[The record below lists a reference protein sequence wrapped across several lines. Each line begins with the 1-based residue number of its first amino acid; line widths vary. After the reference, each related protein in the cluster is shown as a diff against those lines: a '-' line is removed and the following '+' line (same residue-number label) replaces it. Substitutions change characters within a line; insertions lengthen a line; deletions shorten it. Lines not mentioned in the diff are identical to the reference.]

1 MTKTT
6 TVMSVKSTSLVTDAA
21 SSRKIVG
28 YCCRCARVVVLLMV
42 MVAMVLWPLLPSS
55 SSSSSST
62 TTMGSK
68 VEAFSTLQHT
78 RRLMK
83 NANKE
88 LDTTTAATAVIATSY
103 RKRSPVVL
111 MMVQSSSSSL
121 QHDDDDDDESEKEN
135 DGQLRTPDRDDHDR
149 DRRVFTSGFLGSL
162 LLGGATGGRSIATPD
177 PVPPA
182 NAATTSGG
190 GGLLAD
196 LPMVRLKLPRGGFGR
211 EYVALKLQV
220 QGQGPFEFMVDS
232 GLTTELITPHLQ
244 SILGLNTNN
253 KSRLSALAAGGST
266 TSNPLIELDGVEL
279 CCGKFPTNDGGTLPL
294 PPLNAVITDFP
305 QEHIDPAHDPVE
317 GMVGMELLE
326 MFDVDLDFPNNRIR
340 FWKPGTA
347 DTTGLVEIPAVVI
360 NESLL
365 IGIRVT
371 SEDKSGGAR
380 QPFVGFLDCGSTF
393 SCVNWKA
400 ADLLGLPPK
409 NDPVYRNGLAVAAL
423 GIDGRPLTLPT
434 TKTRL
439 DFVGNAVMDSSTGR
453 PTGFEPPPKNWKAWD
468 PIQLAVG
475 DIPVFSEILGDG
487 RTPYQ
492 GPAALIGLDILAQR
506 RVILEAGT
514 GRTRARKVAVSP
526 S

>member
-1 MTKTT
+1 MTKT
-6 TVMSVKSTSLVTDAA
+6 VMKPTSLAA
-21 SSRKIVG
+21 AAAPTLATIGCGR
-28 YCCRCARVVVLLMV
+28 AVVLLMV
-42 MVAMVLWPLLPSS
+42 IVVIILSPLSS
-55 SSSSSST
+55 SLT
-62 TTMGSK
+62 TTVFQ
-68 VEAFSTLQHT
+68 VEAFSMNAPPTTTQIQSTLLLS
-78 RRLMK
+78 R

-88 LDTTTAATAVIATSY
+88 LDTTTAA
-103 RKRSPVVL
+103 RPPVL
-111 MMVQSSSSSL
+111 LTMLRSSSSSS
-121 QHDDDDDDESEKEN
+121 QDDEEWVN
-135 DGQLRTPDRDDHDR
+135 DDQLQKQDHDHDQ

-162 LLGGATGGRSIATPD
+162 LLGGATSAAASSNGRAVA
-177 PVPPA
+177 PVF
-182 NAATTSGG
+182 AATANSN
-190 GGLLAD
+190 GLLAD

-244 SILGLNTNN
+244 NILGLNTNN

-266 TSNPLIELDGVEL
+266 NSNPLVELEGVEL
-279 CCGKFPTNDGGTLPL
+279 CCGKFPTNKGGGTLPL

-317 GMVGMELLE
+317 GMIGMELLE

-347 DTTGLVEIPAVVI
+347 DTTGLIEIPAVVI

-371 SEDKSGGAR
+371 CEDKSGGGAR
-380 QPFVGFLDCGSTF
+380 QPFLGFLDCGSTF

-400 ADLLGLPPK
+400 ANLLRLPPK
-409 NDPVYRNGLAVAAL
+409 SDPVYQKGPAVAAL

-468 PIQLAVG
+468 PVQLAVG

-492 GPAALIGLDILAQR
+492 GPAALIGLDILSQR

-514 GRTRARKVAVSP
+514 GRTRVRKVAVSP